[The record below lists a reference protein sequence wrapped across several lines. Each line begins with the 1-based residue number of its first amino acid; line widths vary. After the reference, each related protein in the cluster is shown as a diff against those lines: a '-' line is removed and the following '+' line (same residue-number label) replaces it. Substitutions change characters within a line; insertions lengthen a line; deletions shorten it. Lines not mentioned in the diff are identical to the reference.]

1 MSDQYPQDLD
11 RRMTRMEDNLENIN
25 RSLQQISLDSM
36 KNSVIM
42 EQLNKLEPR
51 VRTLENDVHNNKMI
65 VSAVKWLAITAA
77 GSAVALLLSS
87 IASRITFGG

>member
-1 MSDQYPQDLD
+1 MSDQISQDQD
-11 RRMTRMEDNLENIN
+11 RRMNRIEDNIENIN
-25 RSLQQISLDSM
+25 KSLQQIILDSA
-36 KNSVIM
+36 KQSVLM

-65 VSAVKWLAITAA
+65 VNAVKWLAITAA

-87 IASRITFGG
+87 VASRISFGG